1 MRNHKPTPEEL
12 AMEEIERLREIAQEQ
27 KMARTKGHAR
37 LALASKGPYLEAA
50 LENFIT
56 LPRITEALAEQGV
69 VVSVA
74 SLRKWLME
82 FRPEHYAEYLQAT
95 GRGQRKNRA
104 GATEVQGGASQ
115 ETGGSGKQKAE
126 EAVTDQGGRG
136 KQTEEAPTTNEPAA
150 TGAEAVDV
158 EGTVQRMLKPTFP
171 DNIR

>member
-12 AMEEIERLREIAQEQ
+12 AMEEIEHLRAIAQEQ

-82 FRPEHYAEYLQAT
+82 FRPEHYAQYLQAT

-104 GATEVQGGASQ
+104 GATEVQGGANK
-115 ETGGSGKQKAE
+115 EAGSAKQRDE
-126 EAVTDQGGRG
+126 EAATDQGGRG
-136 KQTEEAPTTNEPAA
+136 KQKEAATTNAPAA
-150 TGAEAVDV
+150 TGEATTQDAGIDPAALDV
-158 EGTVQRMLKPTFP
+158 SRFVK
-171 DNIR
+171 